1 MNDSLLWEKQSDGE
15 RGGLQQ
21 LISPDAQLLRGKR
34 RKPAAQSIHKESA
47 SSGLLAQSAAV
58 PIAALCTVPGEG

>member
-1 MNDSLLWEKQSDGE
+1 MLWEKQSDGE

-21 LISPDAQLLRGKR
+21 LISPDSQLLSEKR
-34 RKPAAQSIHKESA
+34 RKPAAQSINKESA

-58 PIAALCTVPGEG
+58 SVVAQCPGKDRR